1 MNEATLTTGKIE
13 QTLIDKLQ
21 VEFAG
26 NVLLPKTEGYD
37 DARLVYNG
45 MFSDRRPSVVLQ
57 CVSTEDVVAAVNF
70 VRDNGSLFAVKSGAH
85 SIAGFSAVD
94 GGVVIDLS
102 QMNKVEI
109 DPDARI
115 ARAQAGVKWAAFDA
129 ATQEHGLATP
139 GGFVSTTGVAGL
151 TLNGGIGLLSP
162 KYGLTCDNLVGA
174 EVVTASGEVLWVS
187 EDENQDLL
195 WGLRG
200 GGGNFGI
207 VTRFDLRLFPV
218 TDVYWRVAMYP
229 AERGA
234 EVLRSYREGIAGAP
248 DDLLTVAIFSTVP
261 VHPMMPEELYG
272 RKVWTVFAGYI
283 GPESEGQE
291 VTDFIPALPD
301 PLAIFGMQIPYVMA
315 QQFQD
320 EAAVWGRQNYWK
332 SGLLDE
338 LSDEVIDKVA
348 ELAPTVSSPFCTVT
362 LLTLGGAIA
371 AVDEDATA
379 YSHRDAKFNF
389 SIDNIW
395 EDPAENES
403 QIAWARDFFAQVQ
416 RHMRGVYLNFIGD
429 EGLDRVR
436 EAYGSKYERI
446 VELKRKYDPSNLFRL
461 NQNIK
466 P

>member
-1 MNEATLTTGKIE
+1 MSEAALTTGKIE
-13 QTLIDKLQ
+13 QASVDKLQ

-26 NVLLPKTEGYD
+26 RVLRPGDEDFD

-45 MFSDRRPSVVLQ
+45 MFSGRKPAAILQ
-57 CVSTEDVVAAVNF
+57 CTSTEDVVTAVNF
-70 VRDNGSLFAVKSGAH
+70 VRENGLLFAVKSGAH
-85 SIAGFSAVD
+85 SIAGFSAID

-102 QMNKVEI
+102 RMTNVDV
-109 DPDARI
+109 DPDTKI
-115 ARAQAGVKWAAFDA
+115 ASAQAGVKWAAFDA

-162 KYGLTCDNLVGA
+162 KYGLTCDHLVGA
-174 EVVTASGEVLWVS
+174 EVVTASGDVLWVS
-187 EDENQDLL
+187 EDDNQDLL

-218 TDVYWRVAMYP
+218 TDVYWRVAMYS

-234 EVLRSYREGIAGAP
+234 EVLRSYREGVAGSP
-248 DDLLTVAIFSTVP
+248 DDLLSAAIFSTVP
-261 VHPMMPEELYG
+261 VHPMMPEELHG
-272 RKVWTVFAGYI
+272 RKVWNVFAGYI
-283 GPESEGQE
+283 GPESEGE
-291 VTDFIPALPD
+291 AVTAFIPVLSD
-301 PLAIFGMQIPYVMA
+301 PLANFGMQIPYVMA

-320 EAAVWGRQNYWK
+320 EEAVWGHQNYWK

-338 LSDEVIDKVA
+338 LSDEVIDRIA
-348 ELAPTVSSPFCTVT
+348 ELAPTVSSPLCTVT

-371 AVDEDATA
+371 DVDEDATA

-395 EDPAENES
+395 ENPDENEA
-403 QIAWARDFFAQVQ
+403 QIAWARDFFAQI
-416 RHMRGVYLNFIGD
+416 HPFMRGVYLNFIGD

-436 EAYGSKYERI
+436 EAYGGKYERL
-446 VELKRKYDPSNLFRL
+446 VQLKRKYDPSNLFRL

>member
-1 MNEATLTTGKIE
+1 MNEAKLSTGTIE
-13 QTLIDKLQ
+13 QTAIDKLQ
-21 VEFAG
+21 VEFSG
-26 NVLLPKTEGYD
+26 KVIRQGDEGFD
-37 DARLVYNG
+37 EARRVYNG
-45 MFSDRRPSVVLQ
+45 MFSERNPAAILQ
-57 CVSTEDVVAAVNF
+57 CTSPEDVVAAVNF
-70 VRDNGSLFAVKSGAH
+70 VRENGFLFAVKSGGH
-85 SIAGFSAVD
+85 SIAGFSAID
-94 GGVVIDLS
+94 GGVLIDLS
-102 QMNKVEI
+102 QMTDVEV
-109 DPDARI
+109 DPDAKV

-162 KYGLTCDNLVGA
+162 KHGLTCDNLVGA

-187 EDENQDLL
+187 EDENPDLL

-218 TDVYWRVAMYP
+218 TDVYLRGAMYP

-234 EVLRSYREGIAGAP
+234 AVLRSYREGVAGSP
-248 DDLLTVAIFSTVP
+248 DDLLTAAIFSTVAE
-261 VHPMMPEELYG
+261 HPMMPEEMDG
-272 RKVWTVFAGYI
+272 QKVWTVLAAYI
-283 GPESEGQE
+283 GPESEGE
-291 VTDFIPALPD
+291 PLTDFIPALPD
-301 PLAIFGMQIPYVMA
+301 PLASFGMQIPYVMA

-320 EAAVWGRQNYWK
+320 ETALWGRQNYWK

-348 ELAPTVSSPFCTVT
+348 ELAPTVPSPFCTVT
-362 LLTLGGAIA
+362 LLSLGGAIA

-379 YSHRDAKFNF
+379 YSHRDAKFDF

-395 EDPAENES
+395 GDPAENEA
-403 QIAWARDFFAQVQ
+403 QIAWSRDFFAQV
-416 RHMRGVYLNFIGD
+416 HPFTRGVYLNFIGD

-436 EAYGSKYERI
+436 EAYGKKYARLS
-446 VELKRKYDPSNLFRL
+446 ELKRKYDPSNLFRL